1 MIGVRMQDPAG
12 TGAPERFDSGHLPR
26 GHDVT
31 THYEQR
37 LQRDLDAI
45 GDLVGSIGASVL
57 RAVED
62 AVRAVLTLDKD
73 LAAGVVVGDYSVN
86 RGTRELDRLCHAF
99 VARHLPSAG
108 HLRFVS
114 AVLRLGIALER
125 TGDYAATVS
134 RTVAQL
140 SSPPPAIVARDI
152 EMLAEHAR
160 AVFRDALRAF
170 QTRDLGLARALL
182 AAAAKFTQ
190 DFDRVFADLVREGEE
205 RTRPVADL
213 FALMA
218 TFHRLDRVIHQA
230 KNIGEEAVFV
240 ATGQTKGERTFR
252 ILFVD
257 AANSGAS
264 QLAEHYARKAYPQS
278 GEYRSAGWEPADVVD
293 PGLAEF
299 ARGLGLDL
307 GAARPTDL
315 AALRGELD
323 EFQFVVGLDP
333 AARERLGPMPF
344 HTTLLIWPIDHSGG
358 LDEVYRH
365 LCVRLRELMERL
377 RGELAG

>member
-1 MIGVRMQDPAG
+1 
-12 TGAPERFDSGHLPR
+12 
-26 GHDVT
+26 VT
-31 THYEQR
+31 NHYEQR

-140 SSPPPAIVARDI
+140 SSTPPAIVARDI
-152 EMLAEHAR
+152 EMLAEHAH

-170 QTRDLGLARALL
+170 LTRDLGLAQALL

-257 AANSGAS
+257 AANSGPS
-264 QLAEHYARKAYPQS
+264 LLAQHYADKAYPRS
-278 GEYRSAGWEPADVVD
+278 GVYRSAGWEPARDVD
-293 PGLAEF
+293 PRHAEF

-307 GAARPTDL
+307 GAARPTDI

-323 EFQFVVGLDP
+323 GFQFVVGLDP
-333 AARERLGPMPF
+333 AARERLGPLPF
-344 HTTLLIWPIDHSGG
+344 HTTLLIWPIEASGG
-358 LDEVYRH
+358 PDEVYRH